1 MSRKCTSNNFDFTWL
16 LMILWNT
23 RKIEIDNKTI
33 TGFLETGRGA
43 KYIYNNDLSTD
54 LLNKENTVIVFEL
67 DDSNLVSTYI
77 NKRTYV

>member
-1 MSRKCTSNNFDFTWL
+1 
-16 LMILWNT
+16 MILWNT

-67 DDSNLVSTYI
+67 DDSNLVMLQKLKD
-77 NKRTYV
+77 NELEKDREVKDVK